1 MVALCKGLIYS
12 CLVLKRGETVKSQF
26 TLLFI
31 LFSGCLFVSSTVW
44 SIDAIEF
51 DIDEHHERFQALTFE
66 LRCPLCQNQNLTD
79 SNSKISVDLRREV
92 ARLIQEGKTDDE
104 IKQHMVSLYG
114 DFILYK
120 PPVQNN
126 TLILWLGPVAMGGI
140 GLIIFAVIVFNRSR
154 IAGNIENEFD
164 EDDVDNFREAEEPVN
179 EVENGEVLSE
189 TSEQSDVPTE
199 DHNNKS

>member
-1 MVALCKGLIYS
+1 MKPVLAKLRLMMLCI
-12 CLVLKRGETVKSQF
+12 F
-26 TLLFI
+26 FI
-31 LFSGCLFVSSTVW
+31 SAFAW
-44 SIDAIEF
+44 SIDAIELESQK
-51 DIDEHHERFQALTFE
+51 DQERFQTLIFE

-126 TLILWLGPVAMGGI
+126 TLVLWFGPIVMAGVAL
-140 GLIIFAVIVFNRSR
+140 LIFSIIIFNRSR
-154 IAGNIENEFD
+154 LAANSENGLEESEFD
-164 EDDVDNFREAEEPVN
+164 EDEGD
-179 EVENGEVLSE
+179 
-189 TSEQSDVPTE
+189 SDVNPETIEQKEHPTE
-199 DHNNKS
+199 AASSSSASEKKD